1 MQNLKILY
9 FYQLI
14 IQKLK
19 NLKIKNSDIKIF
31 SEMPEIEISEDL
43 QMAVLNAMKNKY
55 VKAARVLDTKDGGIN
70 TISLMILLDNFDE
83 ETLISGL
90 NVIKDELDCDFY
102 TLSYIVKFLK
112 NNMN

>member
-14 IQKLK
+14 ITKAK

-83 ETLISGL
+83 ETLIKW
-90 NVIKDELDCDFY
+90 IKY
-102 TLSYIVKFLK
+102 
-112 NNMN
+112 N